1 MELSPRLPIAPPCAD
16 LENVGPAKAT
26 VSLFLQRG
34 QTPVTT
40 GANCF
45 SVPQQLTLGVALAA
59 LGGAMWRAM
68 WFRPREEPAMG
79 SVIQPRSSG

>member
-1 MELSPRLPIAPPCAD
+1 M
-16 LENVGPAKAT
+16 
-26 VSLFLQRG
+26 
-34 QTPVTT
+34 TT